1 MLSAPKFEK
10 IDQQE
15 IVAGSGG
22 LRETLSGAS
31 ATADAE
37 PPVVQLVRSN
47 IAFDMF
53 RGIRGGVPLKFWLR
67 RNRKLGEHGWTS
79 IKTATD

>member
-1 MLSAPKFEK
+1 MLSAPKSEK

-37 PPVVQLVRSN
+37 PPVVQLVRYTN
-47 IAFDMF
+47 VARF
-53 RGIRGGVPLKFWLR
+53 
-67 RNRKLGEHGWTS
+67 NWTWW
-79 IKTATD
+79 D

>member
-37 PPVVQLVRSN
+37 PPVVQLVRYTN
-47 IAFDMF
+47 VARF
-53 RGIRGGVPLKFWLR
+53 
-67 RNRKLGEHGWTS
+67 NWTWW
-79 IKTATD
+79 D